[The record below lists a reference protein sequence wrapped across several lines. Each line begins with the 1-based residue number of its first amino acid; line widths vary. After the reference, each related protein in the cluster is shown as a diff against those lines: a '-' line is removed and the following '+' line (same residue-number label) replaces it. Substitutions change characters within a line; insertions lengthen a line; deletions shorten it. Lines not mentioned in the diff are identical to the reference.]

1 VFEAISTAISE
12 VSVMTYWE
20 LFAVVLAVIYLLL
33 AMKANIWC
41 WVAAFVSTAI
51 YTVLFWKVSL
61 LMESVL
67 NIYYMGM
74 ALYGYWVWQQDGSG
88 LTVTN
93 ADTIGATAR
102 SGSTNDTGKNSVTS
116 SAEPTGTLVLSWSLN
131 KHLVLI
137 GVTAIISIVV
147 GYLMANYTAASFP
160 YLDAAT
166 TCYAVMTTYLVA
178 KKVLENW
185 LYWIVID
192 LVSIYLYFQK
202 GLMLT
207 TGLFMAYVIMAGVGY
222 FMWRKRLHNQEQQG
236 PFSAQALASQ

>member
-1 VFEAISTAISE
+1 MFEAINTAISE

-20 LFAVVLAVIYLLL
+20 LIAVVLAVVYLLL

-41 WVAAFVSTAI
+41 WMAAFVSTAI

-74 ALYGYWVWQQDGSG
+74 ALYGYWVWQQDGNG
-88 LTVTN
+88 LKVTN
-93 ADTIGATAR
+93 VNTA
-102 SGSTNDTGKNSVTS
+102 GS
-116 SAEPTGTLVLSWSLN
+116 SASSNTASVARHAETMGTLVLSWSLN
-131 KHLVLI
+131 KHLMLI
-137 GVTAIISIVV
+137 GVTAIVSLVV
-147 GYLMANYTAASFP
+147 GYLMANYTEASFP

-236 PFSAQALASQ
+236 AFSEQALASQ

>member
-1 VFEAISTAISE
+1 M
-12 VSVMTYWE
+12 MTYWE
-20 LFAVVLAVIYLLL
+20 LFAVILAVVYLLL

-41 WVAAFVSTAI
+41 WLAAFVSTAI

-74 ALYGYWVWQQDGSG
+74 ALYGYWLWQQDGHKLG
-88 LTVTN
+88 PTN
-93 ADTIGATAR
+93 GASSSHIG
-102 SGSTNDTGKNSVTS
+102 
-116 SAEPTGTLVLSWSLN
+116 PMVLSWSFQTHV
-131 KHLVLI
+131 KLI
-137 GVTAIISIVV
+137 AVTALISVGV
-147 GYLMANYTAASFP
+147 GYLMANYTQASFP

-166 TCYAVMTTYLVA
+166 TCFAVMTTYLVA

-207 TGLFMAYVIMAGVGY
+207 TGLFMAYVLMAAMGY
-222 FMWRKRLHNQEQQG
+222 LMWRKRLENQT
-236 PFSAQALASQ
+236 QAATLATH

>member
-1 VFEAISTAISE
+1 MFEAINTAISE

-20 LFAVVLAVIYLLL
+20 LIAVVLAVVYLLL

-41 WVAAFVSTAI
+41 WMAAFVSTAI

-74 ALYGYWVWQQDGSG
+74 ALYGYWVWQQDGNG
-88 LTVTN
+88 LKVTN
-93 ADTIGATAR
+93 VNTA
-102 SGSTNDTGKNSVTS
+102 GS
-116 SAEPTGTLVLSWSLN
+116 SASSNTASVARRAEPMGTLVLSWSLN
-131 KHLVLI
+131 KHLMLI
-137 GVTAIISIVV
+137 GVTAIVSLVV
-147 GYLMANYTAASFP
+147 GYLMANYTEASFP

-166 TCYAVMTTYLVA
+166 TCFAVMTTYLVA

-222 FMWRKRLHNQEQQG
+222 FMWRKRLHNQEQQR
-236 PFSAQALASQ
+236 PFSEQALASQ

>member
-1 VFEAISTAISE
+1 VLEAISVAIAE
-12 VSVMTYWE
+12 VSMMTYWE
-20 LFAVVLAVIYLLL
+20 LFAVILAVVYLLL

-41 WVAAFVSTAI
+41 WLAAFVSTAI

-74 ALYGYWVWQQDGSG
+74 ALYGYWLWQQDGQPIPTQQG
-88 LTVTN
+88 R
-93 ADTIGATAR
+93 GA
-102 SGSTNDTGKNSVTS
+102 KHIHPS
-116 SAEPTGTLVLSWSLN
+116 SQLGPIVLSWSLN
-131 KHLVLI
+131 THLILI
-137 GVTAIISIVV
+137 SVTALISLGV
-147 GYLMANYTAASFP
+147 GYLMANYTQASFP

-166 TCYAVMTTYLVA
+166 TCFAVMTTYLVA

-207 TGLFMAYVIMAGVGY
+207 TGLFMAYVLMAAMGY
-222 FMWRKRLHNQEQQG
+222 VMWRKRLESQTQHTGE
-236 PFSAQALASQ
+236 LAVR

>member
-1 VFEAISTAISE
+1 MRGISVFEAINTAIAE
-12 VSVMTYWE
+12 VSIMTYWE
-20 LFAVVLAVIYLLL
+20 LFAVILAVVYLLL

-41 WVAAFVSTAI
+41 WLAAFVSTAI

-74 ALYGYWVWQQDGSG
+74 ALYGYWLWQQDGQPIASQQ
-88 LTVTN
+88 
-93 ADTIGATAR
+93 GAA
-102 SGSTNDTGKNSVTS
+102 SKNIQSPS
-116 SAEPTGTLVLSWSLN
+116 QLGPMVLSWSLN
-131 KHLVLI
+131 THLML
-137 GVTAIISIVV
+137 ISITALISLGV
-147 GYLMANYTAASFP
+147 GYLMANYTEASFP

-166 TCYAVMTTYLVA
+166 TCFAVMTTYLVA

-192 LVSIYLYFQK
+192 LVSMYLYFQK

-207 TGLFMAYVIMAGVGY
+207 TGLFMAYVLMAAMGY
-222 FMWRKRLHNQEQQG
+222 LMWRKRLERQSQDAG
-236 PFSAQALASQ
+236 VLAAG